1 MVATWLSWRFL
12 AARRAPVDPA
22 DPIEQMTLKEAVMT
36 GLRLG
41 GEGRHQAAVPY
52 FRRAVTLAPDSWTTR
67 ENYASTLYNG
77 ALETRT
83 HLGKDE
89 PATRSSVERMTMIG
103 QSLSQT
109 DEALRLA
116 SEPAD
121 QAVVLF
127 QRAQA
132 FHTFGFALDALVEF
146 RKAAGFQPGGRIARA
161 TLLAEARLRSG
172 GPE

>member
-1 MVATWLSWRFL
+1 MA
-12 AARRAPVDPA
+12 
-22 DPIEQMTLKEAVMT
+22 IKEAVLT

-41 GEGRHQAAVPY
+41 RQGRHQAAVPY
-52 FRRAVTLAPDSWTTR
+52 FRRAVTLDPDSWTVR

-116 SEPAD
+116 PEPTD
-121 QAVVLF
+121 QAMVLF

-146 RKAAGFQPGGRIARA
+146 RNAAGLHPGSGKLANA
-161 TLLAEARLRSG
+161 TVMAEARLRSG